1 MKTVIRLLVYKLIF
15 ELFFITVGVVGVL
28 GLYVLEELP
37 SIDSAIALFFLVLS
51 YCISIINFGRSMENV
66 KNFINDLEK
75 DVGLED
81 EKK

>member
-1 MKTVIRLLVYKLIF
+1 MKTVIRLLVYKLTF

-37 SIDSAIALFFLVLS
+37 SIDSAIALYFLVLA